1 VDLLSFLLTVK
12 QLSTKLLIHHL
23 ALEMGTG
30 MAMALAIPTILE
42 MVMVFLRITG
52 MEIDMLAMDPLTML
66 MI

>member
-1 VDLLSFLLTVK
+1 
-12 QLSTKLLIHHL
+12 
-23 ALEMGTG
+23 MGTG